1 MSKENHL
8 SYQEVANIANLLSAE
23 GKRVTLEYVRREL
36 GRGTHSQIAVFLSR
50 WQQAQR
56 AHKPG
61 RAKNPSIKV
70 DSNSTSKAR
79 YGASKVNVHTLSH
92 RSETVYKERYTR
104 KQGNVTKDSYINKEK
119 RIATKKSAYTAVLA
133 ALKKPFSLERLNQE
147 ATIVKS
153 LFWALYQIKSMRL
166 NTLEIQQRIESNLLV
181 LRMKHE
187 SGVRQIKQQ
196 NHAKIEGLL
205 AEFNQIKAA
214 SDHKISALRQQLAL

>member
-23 GKRVTLEYVRREL
+23 GKRVTLEYVKSEL

-70 DSNSTSKAR
+70 DSNSTPKAR
-79 YGASKVNVHTLSH
+79 YGVSKVTVHTLSH

-104 KQGNVTKDSYINKEK
+104 KQGNVTKDSYVNQEK
-119 RIATKKSAYTAVLA
+119 RIATKNQ
-133 ALKKPFSLERLNQE
+133 PMQQFRLLL
-147 ATIVKS
+147 KS
-153 LFWALYQIKSMRL
+153 LFRL
-166 NTLEIQQRIESNLLV
+166 N
-181 LRMKHE
+181 
-187 SGVRQIKQQ
+187 
-196 NHAKIEGLL
+196 
-205 AEFNQIKAA
+205 
-214 SDHKISALRQQLAL
+214 D